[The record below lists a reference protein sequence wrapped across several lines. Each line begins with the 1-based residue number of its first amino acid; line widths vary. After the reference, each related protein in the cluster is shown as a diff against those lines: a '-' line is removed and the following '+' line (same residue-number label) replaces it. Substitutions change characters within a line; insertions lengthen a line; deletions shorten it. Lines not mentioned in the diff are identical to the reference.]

1 MKKILFAIASMIFV
15 FGVGGCSSQKEADTM
30 MKCEFY
36 QKDTEGEKS
45 FHAFFTYVDEKKEAV
60 SGDIRENYSGFE
72 RNKINNEVLTNIL
85 IRNSILDEI
94 EGVEM
99 EVTSNDTDFGSREEW
114 NYRDVDL
121 ETVGTTDEIQNKF
134 IDRNAGQ
141 YSIEMIQKYYE
152 TNGYSC
158 SISNIE

>member
-1 MKKILFAIASMIFV
+1 MKKILFAIASMVFV

-36 QKDTEGEKS
+36 QKDAEGEKN
-45 FHAFFTYVDEKKEAV
+45 FHAFFTYVDETKEAV
-60 SGDIRENYSGFE
+60 SGDISENYSGFE

-85 IRNSILDEI
+85 IRNSILDEV

-99 EVTSNDTDFGSREEW
+99 EVTSNDTDFGSREKW

-134 IDRNAGQ
+134 IE
-141 YSIEMIQKYYE
+141 SIML
-152 TNGYSC
+152 G
-158 SISNIE
+158 NILSR